1 MKFSEMPYA
10 RPDTEA
16 VKKQLTELMER
27 LKNAATYE
35 EAKAAFLEEQK
46 ASLAVETQATLASI
60 RHSIDTRD
68 TFYDEEEK
76 FWNTFSPELEEY
88 QQAWKAAMLESKFR
102 PEFTAEYGDLMFV
115 NAEIARKCFTP
126 EIIPEMQ
133 QENDLVQ
140 AYEKL
145 LASAQI
151 PFEGKTYTL
160 SQLTPLKSDPDD
172 ARRLAAWQADAKWS
186 MEHAAE
192 LDADIEKYAKGWRF
206 ERISLVASAIM
217 RVAMYEMLYMADIPA
232 GVAIN
237 EAVEIA
243 KHYESP
249 EVVKFING
257 ILGSFARGEL
267 KE

>member
-10 RPDTEA
+10 RPDTET
-16 VKKQLTELMER
+16 VKKQLTKLTER
-27 LKNAATYE
+27 LKNAGTYE

-140 AYEKL
+140 A
-145 LASAQI
+145 S
-151 PFEGKTYTL
+151 P
-160 SQLTPLKSDPDD
+160 SRVRPTPCPS
-172 ARRLAAWQADAKWS
+172 
-186 MEHAAE
+186 
-192 LDADIEKYAKGWRF
+192 
-206 ERISLVASAIM
+206 
-217 RVAMYEMLYMADIPA
+217 
-232 GVAIN
+232 
-237 EAVEIA
+237 
-243 KHYESP
+243 
-249 EVVKFING
+249 
-257 ILGSFARGEL
+257 
-267 KE
+267 